1 MRMSGDVVTVV
12 LLAFLLVGLVAG
24 VALVETVIRR
34 SDVGAALVFIF
45 LVAVEMFGYL
55 DLVLITNP
63 VRVTIEDLLFAVILT
78 AAIARALRLRRLTAP
93 QRLSVAL
100 LLVMSWAIYRG
111 FGPFGVPAAINES
124 RSLLR
129 FIAVVF
135 YFSTVEPRRQLLE
148 RIAWMWLAMCGAI
161 ALIVVA
167 RWVGNAA
174 GIYQGFFVGYETYP
188 RVVHSDKALVLAQ
201 GAIIALPLYLE
212 RNRGLVRYITPALL
226 AFVVLLQHRT
236 VWVVTIT
243 SILYLLYRE
252 RAVARRLLAVIAGA
266 SILVAILAA
275 TVFSRPEAELS
286 DQLARSAQ
294 STGTFEWRVE
304 GWRMLLTD
312 SGPKDLQELVL
323 GRPYGTGWTRSFV
336 PGWPI
341 DVSPHNFYIESFLRV
356 GIVGLAIILAVYA
369 VAIWATHRAS
379 QNATMFGGLLSPV
392 TLHVVV
398 AVQLLYFITY
408 TPDMP
413 QAVLVGLSCAML
425 NQRAD
430 TAATHDRLVAR
441 R

>member
-1 MRMSGDVVTVV
+1 MTAL

-45 LVAVEMFGYL
+45 LVGVEVFGYI

-63 VRVTIEDLLFAVILT
+63 VRVTVEDVLFAVILT
-78 AAIARALRLRRLTAP
+78 AAIARALRMRSLTAP
-93 QRLSVAL
+93 QRLAIAL
-100 LLVMSWAIYRG
+100 LLVVTWSIYRG
-111 FGPFGVPAAINES
+111 FGPFGGPAAINES
-124 RSLLR
+124 RSLMR

-135 YFSTVEPRRQLLE
+135 YFSTVEPRRELLE

-161 ALIVVA
+161 AFVVVA

-188 RVVHSDKALVLAQ
+188 RVVHSDKALILAQ

-226 AFVVLLQHRT
+226 AFIVLLQHRT

-252 RAVARRLLAVIAGA
+252 RAVARRLLAVVAGA
-266 SILVAILAA
+266 SVVVAALAF
-275 TVFSRPEAELS
+275 TVFSRPEAGALS
-286 DQLARSAQ
+286 DQLAYSAQ
-294 STGTFEWRVE
+294 ATGTFEWRVE

-356 GIVGLAIILAVYA
+356 GIVGLAIILTLYGLALV
-369 VAIWATHRAS
+369 ATHRAS
-379 QNATMFGGLLSPV
+379 QNSTMLGTLLSPV

-413 QAVLVGLSCAML
+413 QAVLVGLSCSML
-425 NQRAD
+425 TQRQR
-430 TAATHDRLVAR
+430 TSTSQDRTVAR